1 LETFAT
7 EIRVEQLET
16 KTQTC
21 YEQTHR
27 AKNIYR
33 LSGGGKKHTGTAPDP
48 NTEGAE
54 QNSEEKSKIGP
65 AALRETRG
73 KICSEET
80 ETGAAT
86 AVEKLTRKTAGPVK
100 SQIAAPLP
108 LSKRK

>member
-1 LETFAT
+1 MLRAD
-7 EIRVEQLET
+7 
-16 KTQTC
+16 TQSK
-21 YEQTHR
+21 EH
-27 AKNIYR
+27 R
-33 LSGGGKKHTGTAPDP
+33 LSGGGKTHWHSARPKHG
-48 NTEGAE
+48 EGAE

-86 AVEKLTRKTAGPVK
+86 AVEKLTRKTAAPVK